1 MAAFDKGDIVQVDYK
16 SPKLI
21 EEWMR
26 GERPVGPGEVG
37 VVKFGTHDNYV
48 EGPDAWRGTVTVTF
62 PMLGTFSVHSSNL
75 RIVQKAE
82 NLCENPIDKLSN
94 L

>member
-1 MAAFDKGDIVQVDYK
+1 MTFNAGDVVQVDYK

-37 VVKFGTHDNYV
+37 VVKFAPFTDPYRQ
-48 EGPDAWRGTVTVTF
+48 EGVHNFTVTVTF
-62 PMLGTFSVHSSNL
+62 PMLGTFGVHSANL
-75 RIVQKAE
+75 KIVQKAE
-82 NLCENPIDKLSN
+82 NNA
-94 L
+94 